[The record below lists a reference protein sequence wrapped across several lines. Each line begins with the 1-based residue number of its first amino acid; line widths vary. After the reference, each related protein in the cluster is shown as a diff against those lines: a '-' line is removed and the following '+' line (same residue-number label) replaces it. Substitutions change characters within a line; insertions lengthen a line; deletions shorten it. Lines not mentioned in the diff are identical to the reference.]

1 MSTFIKDFIE
11 RETVS
16 RRNFLFAAAAGLG
29 AAAVPG
35 LFDSFLAGYPL
46 GRIGTSDD
54 IAAAAVFLASDECF
68 MTGENLQVNGG
79 LTLRR
84 NPTRAEMAAA
94 MAKGG

>member
-1 MSTFIKDFIE
+1 M
-11 RETVS
+11 
-16 RRNFLFAAAAGLG
+16 
-29 AAAVPG
+29 PG
-35 LFDSFLAGYPL
+35 LFEAFLTGYPL

-84 NPTRAEMAAA
+84 NPTNAEIAAA
-94 MAKGG
+94 VTAAATAQA